1 MSDVTTGTGSVSS
14 KNSAT
19 YGGEMEMREVRCLPV
34 QYLTKDYLPFLTFF
48 RLVIP
53 VLAQLSVVVE
63 DVLVVVVL
71 TALPVPVPGP
81 ALQLITQF
89 VVLVAV
95 ETLLLQ
101 REELAGGQGLPA
113 RHALEAVQVE
123 DLLLG
128 AHHIVLLAEGEV
140 ALVALGTEQS
150 HVILQQHQLEL
161 ETKVREVFK
170 IMKKALTMGFSLKW
184 LLMLSHLRI
193 Y

>member
-1 MSDVTTGTGSVSS
+1 M
-14 KNSAT
+14 
-19 YGGEMEMREVRCLPV
+19 
-34 QYLTKDYLPFLTFF
+34 
-48 RLVIP
+48 
-53 VLAQLSVVVE
+53 VE

-71 TALPVPVPGP
+71 AALPVPVPGP

-161 ETKVREVFK
+161 ETKVREVFTITEK
-170 IMKKALTMGFSLKW
+170 DTTLPLP
-184 LLMLSHLRI
+184 HLRI
-193 Y
+193 

>member
-1 MSDVTTGTGSVSS
+1 M
-14 KNSAT
+14 
-19 YGGEMEMREVRCLPV
+19 
-34 QYLTKDYLPFLTFF
+34 
-48 RLVIP
+48 
-53 VLAQLSVVVE
+53 VE

-71 TALPVPVPGP
+71 AALPVPVPGP

-170 IMKKALTMGFSLKW
+170 IMKKALTMAFSLKW

>member
-1 MSDVTTGTGSVSS
+1 M
-14 KNSAT
+14 
-19 YGGEMEMREVRCLPV
+19 
-34 QYLTKDYLPFLTFF
+34 
-48 RLVIP
+48 
-53 VLAQLSVVVE
+53 VE

-71 TALPVPVPGP
+71 AALPVPVPGP

-101 REELAGGQGLPA
+101 REELARGQSLPA

-161 ETKVREVFK
+161 ETKVREVFT
-170 IMKKALTMGFSLKW
+170 IT
-184 LLMLSHLRI
+184 
-193 Y
+193 

>member
-1 MSDVTTGTGSVSS
+1 M
-14 KNSAT
+14 
-19 YGGEMEMREVRCLPV
+19 
-34 QYLTKDYLPFLTFF
+34 
-48 RLVIP
+48 
-53 VLAQLSVVVE
+53 VE

-71 TALPVPVPGP
+71 PALPVPVPGP

-101 REELAGGQGLPA
+101 GEELAGGQGLPA

-140 ALVALGTEQS
+140 ALVALGTKQS

-161 ETKVREVFK
+161 ETKAKGPQSFHNHEEGPDDGLLLKVATNVF
-170 IMKKALTMGFSLKW
+170 A
-184 LLMLSHLRI
+184 
-193 Y
+193 

>member
-1 MSDVTTGTGSVSS
+1 M
-14 KNSAT
+14 
-19 YGGEMEMREVRCLPV
+19 
-34 QYLTKDYLPFLTFF
+34 
-48 RLVIP
+48 
-53 VLAQLSVVVE
+53 VE

-71 TALPVPVPGP
+71 AALPVPVPGP

-150 HVILQQHQLEL
+150 HVILQQHPLEL
-161 ETKVREVFK
+161 ETKVREVFTITEK
-170 IMKKALTMGFSLKW
+170 DTTLPLP
-184 LLMLSHLRI
+184 HLRI
-193 Y
+193 

>member
-1 MSDVTTGTGSVSS
+1 M
-14 KNSAT
+14 
-19 YGGEMEMREVRCLPV
+19 
-34 QYLTKDYLPFLTFF
+34 
-48 RLVIP
+48 
-53 VLAQLSVVVE
+53 VE

-71 TALPVPVPGP
+71 PALPVPVPGP

-101 REELAGGQGLPA
+101 CEELAGGQGLPA

-140 ALVALGTEQS
+140 ALVALGTKQS

-161 ETKVREVFK
+161 ETKVRKVFTINK
-170 IMKKALTMGFSLKW
+170 PNSLLTLFRRLFSIV
-184 LLMLSHLRI
+184 S
-193 Y
+193 

>member
-1 MSDVTTGTGSVSS
+1 M
-14 KNSAT
+14 
-19 YGGEMEMREVRCLPV
+19 
-34 QYLTKDYLPFLTFF
+34 
-48 RLVIP
+48 
-53 VLAQLSVVVE
+53 VE

-71 TALPVPVPGP
+71 AALPVPVPGP

-140 ALVALGTEQS
+140 ALVALGTKQS
-150 HVILQQHQLEL
+150 HIILQQHQLEL
-161 ETKVREVFK
+161 ETKVRKVFK
-170 IMKKALTMGFSLKW
+170 IMKKAPTMAFSLKW
-184 LLMLSHLRI
+184 LLMFLHKTLCH
-193 Y
+193 

>member
-1 MSDVTTGTGSVSS
+1 M
-14 KNSAT
+14 
-19 YGGEMEMREVRCLPV
+19 
-34 QYLTKDYLPFLTFF
+34 
-48 RLVIP
+48 
-53 VLAQLSVVVE
+53 VE

-71 TALPVPVPGP
+71 AALPVPVPGP

-101 REELAGGQGLPA
+101 REELARGQSLPA

-161 ETKVREVFK
+161 ETKVREVATTAFAFK
-170 IMKKALTMGFSLKW
+170 NLLRHYAKVNSQTM
-184 LLMLSHLRI
+184 
-193 Y
+193 